1 MDSIFRRGTGLA
13 PSVSLEV
20 DGGSE
25 NQNKTV
31 LALCADLLLRGC
43 TKVITLYRLPIHHTH
58 NVLDGYFGKLSQS
71 TKGGVGGR
79 QSLGSCSLSQQD
91 WDKTAENT
99 LKNVDVKVV
108 NTRALYDYVGHYK
121 DCLDPKFTGFGPGTP
136 IRVMQLFLGDATEMF
151 PKGEPLLR
159 YMYMYDNPYY
169 SRVYCD
175 IFRYKL
181 AAQYSHWYPDD
192 PDWSKMGAPIFTSH
206 PPTDLPPLKE
216 LNKWDDFDA
225 LRTNII
231 NDSKHTTWFFCER
244 Y

>member
-1 MDSIFRRGTGLA
+1 MTRNRPGTVSESGGRWWLRKPKQDSVGFMCRPA
-13 PSVSLEV
+13 SPWVYKSNYSLQV
-20 DGGSE
+20 
-25 NQNKTV
+25 
-31 LALCADLLLRGC
+31 AD
-43 TKVITLYRLPIHHTH
+43 PPQH

-79 QSLGSCSLSQQD
+79 QSLGSGSLSQQD

-136 IRVMQLFLGDATEMF
+136 MRVMQLFLGDATEMF

-181 AAQYSHWYPDD
+181 AAQYSYWYPDD
-192 PDWSKMGAPIFTSH
+192 PR
-206 PPTDLPPLKE
+206 LE
-216 LNKWDDFDA
+216 
-225 LRTNII
+225 
-231 NDSKHTTWFFCER
+231 
-244 Y
+244 